1 MQQESAHV
9 LGLQALAWLAA
20 DPDRLHGFLAACG
33 IDPATLAARAA
44 DPEILGAVL
53 DHLLQDDQT
62 VMDFCNEHGLPYTA
76 PGAARSAL
84 PGGQSW
90 HWT

>member
-1 MQQESAHV
+1 MQQESAYV

-20 DPDRLHGFLAACG
+20 DPDRLHGFLASSG
-33 IDPATLAARAA
+33 VDPTTLAAQAA
-44 DPEILGAVL
+44 DPEFLGAVL

-62 VMDFCNEHGLPYTA
+62 VMDFCNETGLPYTA
-76 PGAARSAL
+76 PQAARSAL
-84 PGGQSW
+84 PGGQAW